1 MSAKS
6 LVDPG
11 DKNFIGKDI
20 LSFMPKSNEIFA
32 DIIKKIKKEKM
43 LDDKIKPPQK
53 SELEKIYGTLTFEQ
67 YKNTVE
73 YKNWLEQNKN

>member
-1 MSAKS
+1 
-6 LVDPG
+6 
-11 DKNFIGKDI
+11 
-20 LSFMPKSNEIFA
+20 
-32 DIIKKIKKEKM
+32 M